1 MQIAAT
7 TSQAALTAS
16 PRLSATI
23 PKETAPSAA
32 TAAHKSFVCSVFELL
47 SLMLIASSRT
57 AAKDKHNSHAD
68 DIDQVQSCQNATYA
82 PQQAAPR
89 RSPRRR
95 IASSFDGTS
104 DRVPWLRR
112 QLAMGAVY
120 PPGSVIQLIP
130 TEAMVKHDKG
140 FNAATH
146 DWEFFELDV
155 SKDGTQIRKR
165 GTVDVVNRF
174 GGNCFGCH
182 SAARP
187 QWDLVCETDHGCAPL
202 PVTRAMIGALQR
214 TDPAAAIT
222 RSARR
227 MPN

>member
-47 SLMLIASSRT
+47 SLTLIASSRT

-82 PQQAAPR
+82 PQQTAPR

-104 DRVPWLRR
+104 DRVPWRTSRRSGAGFGTSWQTVRPLCTLTHRSGTPSLR
-112 QLAMGAVY
+112 VD
-120 PPGSVIQLIP
+120 
-130 TEAMVKHDKG
+130 E
-140 FNAATH
+140 
-146 DWEFFELDV
+146 V
-155 SKDGTQIRKR
+155 ST
-165 GTVDVVNRF
+165 
-174 GGNCFGCH
+174 
-182 SAARP
+182 
-187 QWDLVCETDHGCAPL
+187 GCA
-202 PVTRAMIGALQR
+202 IGGVPSGAGAALFEC
-214 TDPAAAIT
+214 
-222 RSARR
+222 
-227 MPN
+227 